1 MKTPQLP
8 WNYDQNLLQKWHRLV
23 GDLYENEA
31 FLPYKQEHYNADIIK
46 NEKHYVK
53 YRDRYNQLLDSVKTT
68 SLLGIKAV
76 KKET

>member
-1 MKTPQLP
+1 MPQLP
-8 WNYDQNLLQKWHRLV
+8 WNYDQNLVLAKLVLRTGLHILKGKGKTQKWHRLV

-53 YRDRYNQLLDSVKTT
+53 YRDRRNF
-68 SLLGIKAV
+68 
-76 KKET
+76 